1 MRKIIEALRPQL
13 YQSRRRQRVGIGLC
27 SDRCG
32 AAAIHK
38 SEFSI
43 KIRHRMFYLKFGTAL
58 TEYKILC
65 II

>member
-43 KIRHRMFYLKFGTAL
+43 KNLPRNGLS
-58 TEYKILC
+58 
-65 II
+65 